1 MIKSMTG
8 YGEFKKENEYAH
20 INVQIQSLNS
30 RFFDFYIKAGKI
42 LSIYDNEI
50 RNEIK
55 HNCVRGNFQLKTSIE
70 FHSKEEIIINKD
82 KILDYMNISKQIQ
95 SLTKN
100 TMDELSVDKLMSMT
114 DIYKTEN
121 NNDELIKELYFKCVK
136 GAIIELDNS
145 RMNEGKNI
153 EYSLK
158 ENIKNLED
166 ELEIILDI
174 SKVNINDEVDKY
186 NDKINNMIEDLDL
199 DRSRL
204 YQEIA
209 IMIEKKDINE
219 ELVRLRSHLDT
230 LKKYLNSN
238 SEVGKKINFMLQEV
252 GREINTISSKC
263 NNINITH
270 AALNMKNELEKI
282 REQAQN
288 IL

>member
-1 MIKSMTG
+1 MTG
-8 YGEFKKENEYAH
+8 YGELKKENEYAY

-30 RFFDFYIKAGKI
+30 RFFDFYIKTGKI
-42 LSIYDNEI
+42 LSVYDNEI
-50 RNEIK
+50 RNKIK
-55 HNCVRGNFQLKTSIE
+55 RSCARGNFQLKISID
-70 FHSKEEIIINKD
+70 FHSKQEITIDQD
-82 KILDYMNISKQIQ
+82 KILDYMNVSKQIQ

-100 TMDELSVDKLMSMT
+100 TMEELSIDKLMSMS
-114 DIYKTEN
+114 DIYKAEN
-121 NNDELIKELYFKCVK
+121 DNCELIKELYFECVD
-136 GAIIELDNS
+136 GAIIELNNS

-153 EYSLK
+153 ESSLK
-158 ENIKNLED
+158 ENIKTLED
-166 ELEIILDI
+166 ELEIILNI
-174 SKVNINDEVDKY
+174 SKVNVNNELDRY
-186 NDKINNMIEDLDL
+186 NDKINNMIKDLDL
-199 DRSRL
+199 DKSRL

-219 ELVRLRSHLDT
+219 ELVRLQSHLNT
-230 LKKYLNSN
+230 LKKYLDSN

-263 NNINITH
+263 SNIDITH